1 MKKILIALM
10 ALLVI
15 PMALATDFKQ
25 GTHYEVIKQTAT
37 AKPEVM
43 EFFSYYCPHCYKFE
57 PVAKSIQSSLPAG
70 VAFKKS
76 HVSFLGGKVMG
87 EEMVRAY
94 AVAEMLNVD
103 SQVSSAIFDAI
114 HVKRQRFSSRDDIRD
129 IFVAN
134 GVDAKKFDSA
144 ANSFVV
150 NGMVS
155 QMDKNTINY
164 KIRGVPALVINGK
177 YQVNTGSV
185 KSLEELNQLVTYLV
199 NLKV

>member
-70 VAFKKS
+70 VAFKKN